1 MRKNSTYRM
10 LMLMLLL
17 IGLTITARNG
27 VCADFIRGADISIQT
42 QQEADGVIYNEYGV
56 AKDAVTILKN
66 HDVNW
71 IRIRLFH
78 TPSGSDYG
86 ACQDFAYVTTLGA
99 RVKAAGCNFL
109 LDIHYSD
116 TWASP
121 SVQTTPAAWASYNHA
136 QLVTAVHDY
145 TRDVISHLRDNNAMP
160 DMVQIGNEVTNG
172 MLWPDGDIY
181 NLSGSGSWSWDNF
194 ADLINAGI
202 QGVKDG
208 RGSAPMPEIMIHIDK
223 GGDKGATQWFFDT
236 LRAHDTNFNDI
247 NVIGQSFYTQWQG
260 TFDDLTECLDYMAE
274 NYSQDIVIAETAEDY
289 TGSAGKTPEN
299 QKAFL
304 KELIQRVQA
313 APNGKGRGV
322 FYWEPTWVWN
332 SSVGYKA
339 LFEPISGNWKNLN
352 MLMGMEA
359 FNISGGDFVLF
370 EWWTGIKGTSVSDLT
385 SNKKYPSKPS
395 GYGLLTS
402 IEGQTNWK
410 NNYGSRI
417 RGHLLPPVSGDYTFW
432 IASDANS
439 ELWLSTDANPANKTR
454 IAYVS
459 GGTDPNEWTKYA
471 EQQSSA
477 ISLTAGQD
485 YYIEVLHKV
494 GDGNDNLAVA
504 WEGPGLSQQIIN
516 GTYLS
521 PYINIQT
528 CTAKAGKTAGLD
540 SIVFSGTLGATA
552 GMLDDANNV
561 TIQIYSAADDYLA
574 YEQTVAMNLFS
585 KHGNTYS
592 YKHKIGS
599 DETGGITSLWF
610 DVSKNKFYLQ
620 AQKLDLTGLA
630 CPLYLQTHIGAY
642 SRIGFADENTVNG
655 KNLIPTRLMRT
666 YKDTLVVNKAK
677 AKHNSKKLHSDTLS
691 VTGDIAVIDTDVN
704 LCNEDVNFIWG
715 VQTLCFPQ
723 GSFKASGT
731 GHLFKGSTA
740 ICYAGD
746 WTATAKAQVD
756 IDKATFTLLSNGAI
770 TVDAASAPIPF
781 GIRFADF
788 NEIVDVNRVTGR
800 SW

>member
-1 MRKNSTYRM
+1 
-10 LMLMLLL
+10 
-17 IGLTITARNG
+17 
-27 VCADFIRGADISIQT
+27 
-42 QQEADGVIYNEYGV
+42 V

-86 ACQDFAYVTTLGA
+86 ACQDLAYVTTLGA

-121 SVQTTPAAWASYNHA
+121 SAQTTPAAWTSYNHA

-145 TRDVISHLRDNNAMP
+145 TQDVISHLRDNNAMP
-160 DMVQIGNEVTNG
+160 DMVAIGNEVTNG

-181 NLSGSGSWSWDNF
+181 NLSGSGSCSWDNF

-236 LRAHDTNFNDI
+236 LQAHDANFNDI
-247 NVIGQSFYTQWQG
+247 NVIGQSFYSQWQG

-274 NYSQDIVIAETAEDY
+274 NYSQDIIIAETAEYY
-289 TGSAGKTPEN
+289 TNDTWNSITGKTPEG

-322 FYWEPTWVWN
+322 FYWEPTWVYN
-332 SSVGYKA
+332 SSVGYEA

-359 FNISGGDFVLF
+359 FNISSSSDFVLF
-370 EWWTGIKGTSVSDLT
+370 EWWTGITGTSVSDLT
-385 SNKKYPSKPS
+385 SNKRYPSKPS
-395 GYGLLTS
+395 GYGLLTN

-417 RGHLLPPVSGDYTFW
+417 RGHLLPPTSGDYIFW
-432 IASDANS
+432 IASDAKS
-439 ELWLSTDANPANKTR
+439 ELWLSTNANPANKTR

-459 GGTDPNEWTKYA
+459 GSIDPNDPNKWIKYA
-471 EQQSSA
+471 EQQSST
-477 ISLTAGQD
+477 IPLTAGQN

-494 GDGNDNLAVA
+494 GDGNDSLAVA
-504 WEGPGLSQQIIN
+504 WEEPGLTQPTIIN
-516 GTYLS
+516 SAYLS

-528 CTAKAGKTAGLD
+528 CTVTAGKTAGLD
-540 SIVFSGTLGATA
+540 SIVCSGILGVTE
-552 GMLDDANNV
+552 GMFDDANN
-561 TIQIYSAADDYLA
+561 IAIKIYSAADDINYLV
-574 YEQTVAMNLFS
+574 YDHNIPTDSFTR
-585 KHGNTYS
+585 KGNTFT

-599 DETGGITSLWF
+599 GEPGGITSLWF

-630 CPLYLQTHIGAY
+630 CPLYLQTDIYSQTHIGTY
-642 SRIGFADENTVNG
+642 SSRIGFADENTVNV

-677 AKHNSKKLHSDTLS
+677 ASSSSLS
-691 VTGDIAVIDTDVN
+691 VTGNIAVIDTDVN
-704 LCNEDVNFIWG
+704 LSGVDVNFIWG
-715 VQTLCFPQ
+715 AQMFRVPP
-723 GSFKASGT
+723 GSFNKT
-731 GHLFKGSTA
+731 GYLFRCSKVVA
-740 ICYAGD
+740 DANGD
-746 WTATAKAQVD
+746 TGLVTAQVD
-756 IDKATFTLLSNGAI
+756 IDKATFTLSVSGASAI
-770 TVDAASAPIPF
+770 DAASASIPF
-781 GIRFADF
+781 GISFADF
-788 NEIVDVNRVTGR
+788 NEIIVVNRVTGR